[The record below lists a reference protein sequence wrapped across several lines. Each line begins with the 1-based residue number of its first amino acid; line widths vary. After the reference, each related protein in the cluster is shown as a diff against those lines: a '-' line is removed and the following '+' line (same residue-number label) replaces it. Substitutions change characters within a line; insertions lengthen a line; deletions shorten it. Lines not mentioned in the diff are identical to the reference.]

1 MNLVVVSFIFLLRSC
16 FFTGNN
22 VLNFGEKE
30 FRTLLDFI
38 LIFFPLALIRLS
50 IHRKY
55 RKVKRYASREKINI
69 LQFETT
75 SSRVCTMRNSF
86 SFGIHSQLIVHH
98 VKIYQ
103 VLAFQ
108 ASVNTNSQFFRL
120 KNGFITVLGT
130 CNVALI

>member
-1 MNLVVVSFIFLLRSC
+1 MHNVINNYFKVSGPEDHSFFKCLLVWRFGKYRLQIKSKGSAAPMNLVVVSFIFLLRSC

-55 RKVKRYASREKINI
+55 RKVKRYASPEKNKYIVVWNY
-69 LQFETT
+69 L
-75 SSRVCTMRNSF
+75 F
-86 SFGIHSQLIVHH
+86 SGLHYE
-98 VKIYQ
+98 K
-103 VLAFQ
+103 
-108 ASVNTNSQFFRL
+108 FF
-120 KNGFITVLGT
+120 
-130 CNVALI
+130 

>member
-55 RKVKRYASREKINI
+55 RKVKRYASPEKNKYIVVWNY
-69 LQFETT
+69 L
-75 SSRVCTMRNSF
+75 F
-86 SFGIHSQLIVHH
+86 SGLHYE
-98 VKIYQ
+98 K
-103 VLAFQ
+103 
-108 ASVNTNSQFFRL
+108 FF
-120 KNGFITVLGT
+120 
-130 CNVALI
+130 